1 MAIDPATV
9 MPLRP
14 VFPAHVNEVALDE
27 VGSTNAEA
35 LALAEKGAPHLT
47 LVWARRQT
55 AGRGRDG
62 RPWVST
68 DGNVFWSLLLR
79 PQPDW
84 PDVSELAYVAGL
96 AVHAAV
102 RPHLD
107 LSKALTLKWPN
118 DLLIGG
124 AKVAGT
130 LIEAEGLR
138 RCDRSVLTADAVVI
152 GTGINVVSCPLEGMM
167 YPTSSLQ
174 AEGSAADRSH
184 LLGDLTGAFVGVLEI
199 WRTYGFERIRLLWL
213 DRAFGCGTRIAVRT
227 SRHPEDEGRLSGIF
241 ASIDHRGHMQL
252 RLDDG
257 RLKAVSTGD
266 IFFREVP

>member
-1 MAIDPATV
+1 MMIDQPAA

-14 VFPAHVNEVALDE
+14 VFPAGVNEVALDE

-35 LALAEKGAPHLT
+35 LALAENGAPHLT

-62 RPWVST
+62 RSWVST

-84 PDVSELAYVAGL
+84 PDISELAYVAGL
-96 AVHAAV
+96 AVYAAV
-102 RPHLD
+102 RPHLG
-107 LSKALTLKWPN
+107 LRKALTLKWPN
-118 DLLIGG
+118 DLLIDG

-130 LIEAEGLR
+130 LIEVEGLR
-138 RCDRSVLTADAVVI
+138 RRDRSLLTADAVVI
-152 GTGINVVSCPLEGMM
+152 GTGVNVASRPVDGMM
-167 YPTSSLQ
+167 YPTTSLK

-184 LLGDLTGAFVGVLEI
+184 LLGDMTSAFMGVLDN
-199 WRTYGFERIRLLWL
+199 WRFDGFERIRLLWL
-213 DRAFGCGTRIAVRT
+213 DRAFGCGKRITVRT
-227 SRHPEDEGRLSGIF
+227 SRHPKDHLSGIF
-241 ASIDHRGHMQL
+241 ESVDHTGRMQI

-257 RLKAVSTGD
+257 RIRTVSTGD
-266 IFFREVP
+266 VFFREAS

>member
-1 MAIDPATV
+1 MAFDPATV

-14 VFPAHVNEVALDE
+14 VFPAGVNEVALDE
-27 VGSTNAEA
+27 VKSTNAEA

-62 RPWVST
+62 RLWVST

-96 AVHAAV
+96 AVYAAV

-107 LSKALTLKWPN
+107 LSRALALKWPN

-130 LIEAEGLR
+130 LIEAKGLR
-138 RCDRSVLTADAVVI
+138 RRDRSLLTADAVVI
-152 GTGINVVSCPLEGMM
+152 GTGINVASCPLDGMV
-167 YPTSSLQ
+167 YPTTSLK

-184 LLGDLTGAFVGVLEI
+184 LLGDLAGAFLGVLAI
-199 WRTYGFERIRLLWL
+199 WCTYGFERIRLLWL
-213 DRAFGCGTRIAVRT
+213 DRVFGRGRHITVRT
-227 SRHPEDEGRLSGIF
+227 SRHPEDQLSGIF
-241 ASIDHRGHMQL
+241 ESIDHRGHMQL

-266 IFFREVP
+266 IFFREVS